1 MEQEELKVNKEILT
15 KGDSKLE
22 RKTIFDRYDDTVD
35 YLPVLEVWLDIA
47 KVTNNNGYPNI
58 SVDITKFIENKF
70 RKMLEVMQE
79 DGNGLFEV
87 KTIRGESESRLS
99 INKDN
104 YFRCDYLT
112 ENELIERIQLL
123 ITDLMKVQDIKKED
137 LIQILVEKLEKT
149 KLIEVGMNFD
159 VIDVP
164 VSYLGVYGLEEI
176 VEIIAEKLDDEELK
190 IRFEQLDNKELLIA
204 LYEYTDCT
212 FEELLDK
219 VEKSA

>member
-47 KVTNNNGYPNI
+47 KVTNNNDYPNI
-58 SVDITKFIENKF
+58 SVDITKFIESKF

>member
-1 MEQEELKVNKEILT
+1 MEQEELKVHKEILT

>member
-58 SVDITKFIENKF
+58 SVDITKFIESKF

-176 VEIIAEKLDDEELK
+176 VEIIAEKLDDEVLK

>member
-58 SVDITKFIENKF
+58 SVDITKFIESKF
-70 RKMLEVMQE
+70 RKMLEVMKE
-79 DGNGLFEV
+79 DGNGRFEV
-87 KTIRGESESRLS
+87 RAIRGESCLN
-99 INKDN
+99 INMEN
-104 YFRCDYLT
+104 YFRYNYYT

-137 LIQILVEKLEKT
+137 
-149 KLIEVGMNFD
+149 
-159 VIDVP
+159 
-164 VSYLGVYGLEEI
+164 
-176 VEIIAEKLDDEELK
+176 
-190 IRFEQLDNKELLIA
+190 
-204 LYEYTDCT
+204 
-212 FEELLDK
+212 
-219 VEKSA
+219 

>member
-58 SVDITKFIENKF
+58 SVDITKFIESKF